1 MATQSLFNYD
11 LCQSFIDYSSFGLSD
26 CRIRDLER
34 FATTIEYQP
43 RLNMPGIYRIGRA
56 LFQSQFVFGQNSAG
70 YSRWLKLRLPY
81 LSHDFCFRLTALY
94 RRFGVSLVHK
104 PLKIEPSVLYTI
116 LMPSTPYSAVVRI
129 IARAITGD
137 VITVSV
143 SDLIISRS
151 VLPTLPAEV
160 VL

>member
-1 MATQSLFNYD
+1 MTTQSLFNYG
-11 LCQSFIDYSSFGLSD
+11 LCQPFVDYSAFGLSD
-26 CRIRDLER
+26 SRIRDLER

-43 RLNMPGIYRIGRA
+43 KLNMPGIYRIGRA
-56 LFQSQFVFGQNSAG
+56 LFQSQFVFGQNSSG
-70 YSRWLKLRLPY
+70 YLRWLKLRLPFLTY
-81 LSHDFCFRLTALY
+81 DFCFRLTALY

-104 PLKIEPSVLYTI
+104 PLKIESSVLSTI
-116 LMPSTPYSAVVRI
+116 LMSSTPYSAVVQI

-151 VLPTLPAEV
+151 VLPTLPTEV
-160 VL
+160 TL